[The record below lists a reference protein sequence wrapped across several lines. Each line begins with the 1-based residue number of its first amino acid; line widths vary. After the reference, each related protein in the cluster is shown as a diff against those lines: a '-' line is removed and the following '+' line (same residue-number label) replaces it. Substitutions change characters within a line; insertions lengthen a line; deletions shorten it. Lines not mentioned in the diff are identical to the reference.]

1 MSSYV
6 ISDNVIT
13 FFTFCVERYAKKHDM
28 TSLQSYALFRKYK
41 VDNYLIEGFDVLHTQ
56 GEDTI
61 LQDIDVYLKNHSR
74 K

>member
-1 MSSYV
+1 
-6 ISDNVIT
+6 
-13 FFTFCVERYAKKHDM
+13 M